1 MNTTQSQSPSP
12 SVKVFSR
19 DDVRVAKRHTAKLL
33 GRAAANQ
40 KAGNRKSVRH
50 MAVEYLQSPHARL
63 LAAQQAYY
71 ALGRDDRPTLEQVA
85 WIIKSLDAWQK
96 SNEEVVVTAKWK
108 DNGEYRAISNFGFEH
123 RTRQYLVADF
133 LSSIAVLHPDQYGT
147 RGGVPAAID
156 RVSELLRAGYVWT
169 IELDIA
175 NCFPSFEGKNLHNF
189 LPLPEKVIAHTIRG
203 DTLIVVPGDNLLKVF
218 GPAED
223 DPGNL
228 VGMGEILAAARRGFP
243 QGSAA
248 ASIVAEML
256 IAVPLKT
263 LPSAGRVPSYAD
275 NMLIMAKSEED
286 AVSMSNAL
294 LSAFKAHP
302 VGHLTPTLKS
312 QSCPGQWVQF
322 LGHCLRVDGQVVQIV
337 PSPKNEEKFAKRIK
351 TGLKTVG
358 NTHLSGYVRRAR
370 ARRVRRDIKSW
381 TSNFSRC
388 DGMKERKKHWLGK
401 IDVAIGA
408 ISK

>member
-1 MNTTQSQSPSP
+1 MNTTQSQSP

-19 DDVRVAKRHTAKLL
+19 DDVHIAKRHTAKLL
-33 GRAAANQ
+33 ARAAANQ

-50 MAVEYLQSPHARL
+50 MAIEYLQSHHARL
-63 LAAQQAYY
+63 LAARRAYY
-71 ALGRDDRPTLEQVA
+71 ALDRDDRPTLKQVA
-85 WIIKSLDAWQK
+85 EIIKSLDAWQK
-96 SNEEVVVTAKWK
+96 SSEEVVVTVKLK
-108 DNGEYRAISNFGFEH
+108 DNGDYRAISNFGFEH

-133 LSSIAVLHPDQYGT
+133 LSSIALLHPDQYGT

-189 LPLPEKVIAHTIRG
+189 LPLPEKVIANSIMG
-203 DTLIVVPGDNLLKVF
+203 DTLIVVPGDNLLKVL
-218 GPAED
+218 GPADD

-228 VGMGEILAAARRGFP
+228 VGLGEILAAARRGFP
-243 QGSAA
+243 QGSATV
-248 ASIVAEML
+248 SIVAEML

-263 LPSAGRVPSYAD
+263 LPSVGRVPSYAD

-286 AVSMSNAL
+286 AVSMSTAL

-312 QSCPGQWVQF
+312 QSCPGQWVHF
-322 LGHCLRVDGQVVQIV
+322 LGHCLRADGQLVQII
-337 PSPKNEEKFAKRIK
+337 PSAKNEAKFAKRMK
-351 TGLKTVG
+351 AGLKSVG

-370 ARRVRRDIKSW
+370 ARRVQRDIKSW

-401 IDVAIGA
+401 IDAAIGA
-408 ISK
+408 IGK